1 MNMSSPIPKLLYW
14 TEKISSIWIIFGL
27 ALMVGVGSF
36 VGGIYIELARCGAVF
51 ALLLQITVELR
62 GRQKRFL
69 TSPLFLLSVIGTTF
83 FSVVQGI
90 WINDKPWPLKNL
102 DFTVFV
108 GSQAEAVILT
118 FCMAALV
125 MYSLSSR
132 DLNFNQPFKATIIT
146 KLPNYLILFLFSL
159 AVSISIF
166 NISIYSFKIYQVVI
180 PSFIINLHFI
190 VPPLLV
196 LTLSMLI
203 RSALHQ
209 GSIYKIILVL
219 FSMIIIG
226 GLVYTGEGKIA
237 VFILLSLIFYVFRL
251 FDFSIRWLILAGL
264 ISLMVVLALFMV
276 LQHTS
281 WKSPEGG
288 LTGISYS
295 NLLRGKGVLR
305 QTETG
310 YCLGNVLKT
319 HSKEIF
325 NISKQTFWIKG
336 LIPRILW
343 KNKPSLSLGGN
354 YAVNY
359 CSKQP
364 KYLGYHSASI
374 TLLGQPLIQGGIIG
388 LILHGGILL
397 LVLAAIE
404 RMNTNRT
411 GISTAF
417 VVALLPWL
425 IDFDQDFSMYVAN
438 AVKFS
443 SVMIILYVPI
453 VLIERRACF
462 N

>member
-1 MNMSSPIPKLLYW
+1 
-14 TEKISSIWIIFGL
+14 
-27 ALMVGVGSF
+27 MVSVGSF
-36 VGGIYIELARCGAVF
+36 VGGFYIELARCGAVF

-69 TSPLFLLSVIGTTF
+69 TSPLFLLSVIGTTL

-90 WINDKPWPLKNL
+90 WVNDKPWPTKNL

-108 GSQAEAVILT
+108 GSEAEAVILT

-125 MYSLSSR
+125 TYSLSLR
-132 DLNFNQPFKATIIT
+132 DLNLNQPFEATIIT
-146 KLPNYLILFLFSL
+146 KLPNYLTLFLFSL
-159 AVSISIF
+159 AVGISIF

-180 PSFIINLHFI
+180 PSFIVNLHFI

-203 RSALHQ
+203 RSALSR

-226 GLVYTGEGKIA
+226 GLVYTGEGKIV
-237 VFILLSLIFYVFRL
+237 VFILLSLVFYSFRL
-251 FDFSIRWLILAGL
+251 FDFSVRGFILSVLIA
-264 ISLMVVLALFMV
+264 LMVFFTLLMVIQNTNWMVRNYHHSGQGTLSFSNLFMV
-276 LQHTS
+276 
-281 WKSPEGG
+281 
-288 LTGISYS
+288 
-295 NLLRGKGVLR
+295 KGVLR
-305 QTETG
+305 QIETG

-319 HSKEIF
+319 HSKDTF
-325 NISKQTFWIKG
+325 DISKQTFWIKG

-374 TLLGQPLIQGGIIG
+374 TLLGQPLIQGGMIG
-388 LILHGGILL
+388 LILHGGVLL

-404 RMNTNRT
+404 RMNTNRN
-411 GISTAF
+411 GASTAF

-443 SVMIILYVPI
+443 LMMTILYMSI
-453 VLIERRACF
+453 VLLERRACS

>member
-1 MNMSSPIPKLLYW
+1 MNMNSPIPKGLYW
-14 TEKISSIWIIFGL
+14 TEKIPSIWIIFGL

-36 VGGIYIELARCGAVF
+36 MGGIYIELARCGAVF
-51 ALLLQITVELR
+51 ALLLQITVELL

-90 WINDKPWPLKNL
+90 RADDKPWPAKNL

-125 MYSLSSR
+125 MYSLSLRGLS
-132 DLNFNQPFKATIIT
+132 LNQPFQSTIIA

-159 AVSISIF
+159 AMSLSIF
-166 NISIYSFKIYQVVI
+166 HISIYSFKIYQVVI
-180 PSFIINLHFI
+180 PSFIINLNFI
-190 VPPLLV
+190 VPPLLA

-203 RSALHQ
+203 RSALPR

-219 FSMIIIG
+219 FSMIIIS
-226 GLVYTGEGKIA
+226 GLVYTGEGKVA
-237 VFILLSLIFYVFRL
+237 VFILLGLILYVFRL
-251 FDFSIRWLILAGL
+251 FNFSIRWLILSGL
-264 ISLMVVLALFMV
+264 VSLIVILALLMV
-276 LQHTS
+276 LQNTK
-281 WKSPEGG
+281 WYGTGG
-288 LTGISYS
+288 QVTGSLS
-295 NLLRGKGVLR
+295 NLLMVKSVLR

-319 HSKEIF
+319 HSKDTF
-325 NISKQTFWIKG
+325 YISKQIFWIKG

-343 KNKPSLSLGGN
+343 KNKPSLSLGGT

-374 TLLGQPLIQGGIIG
+374 TLLGQPLIQGGMIG

-443 SVMIILYVPI
+443 LVMIILYVPI